1 MVSLKDIATEC
12 GVSIASV
19 SKALNDHRDI
29 SPETKARIRKV
40 AREKGYVPNAAAKS
54 MKTNRT
60 HNIGVLFMDEANS
73 GLTHDYFANVLDSF
87 KRAVEKEGYDITF
100 ISNDRTRPGRASYLE
115 HARYRG
121 FDGIIIA
128 CVRYD
133 DPEVMELAA
142 SDIPVVTID
151 LPYNNRTTIISDNVD
166 GMERLVD
173 YVVSKGH
180 KKIAYIHGMDS
191 SVTRPRLTTFYKK
204 MEDYGLDVPEE
215 YIIEVPYRDIHGAYE
230 KTLELFDLKNPPT
243 CIFYPDD
250 YATYGGLRAAG
261 ERGLK
266 VPDDISMVGYDGIMM
281 ARHIRPR
288 LTTYRQDTERLGAEA
303 ADQLIGLI
311 EKPRTTLIT
320 QKVIK
325 GTLFEG
331 DTVKDINSV
340 GN

>member
-1 MVSLKDIATEC
+1 
-12 GVSIASV
+12 
-19 SKALNDHRDI
+19 
-29 SPETKARIRKV
+29 
-40 AREKGYVPNAAAKS
+40 
-54 MKTNRT
+54 
-60 HNIGVLFMDEANS
+60 MDEANS

-121 FDGIIIA
+121 FDGIVIA

-133 DPEVMELAA
+133 DPEVMELAE

-173 YVVSKGH
+173 YVVAKGH

-261 ERGLK
+261 ERGLR

-288 LTTYRQDTERLGAEA
+288 LTTYRQDTQALGTEA
-303 ADQLIGLI
+303 AEQLIGLI
-311 EKPRTTLIT
+311 EKPKTTLIT
-320 QKVIK
+320 QKLIK

-331 DTVKDINSV
+331 DTVKDMN
-340 GN
+340 

>member
-1 MVSLKDIATEC
+1 MVSLKDIAAEC

-29 SPETKARIRKV
+29 GPETKARIKNV
-40 AREKGYVPNAAAKS
+40 AREMGYVPNAAAKS

-115 HARYRG
+115 HARYRR
-121 FDGIIIA
+121 FDGVVIA

-133 DPEVMELAA
+133 DPEVMELVAGN
-142 SDIPVVTID
+142 IPLVAID
-151 LPYNNRTTIISDNVD
+151 LPYNNTTTIMSDNVD

-173 YVVSKGH
+173 YVVGKGH
-180 KKIAYIHGMDS
+180 RKIAYIHGADS
-191 SVTRPRLTTFYKK
+191 SVTKPRLTTFYKK
-204 MEDYGLDVPEE
+204 MEDYGIDVPDE
-215 YIIEVPYRDIHGAYE
+215 YIIEAPYRDVHGAYE
-230 KTLELFDLKNPPT
+230 KTLQLLDLNNPPT

-250 YATYGGLRAAG
+250 YATYGGLWAAN
-261 ERGLK
+261 ERGLA
-266 VPDDISMVGYDGIMM
+266 VPEDISVVGFDGIKM

-288 LTTYRQDTERLGAEA
+288 LTTYRQDTELLGAEA
-303 ADQLIGLI
+303 AEQLISLI
-311 EKPRTTLIT
+311 EKPQATSIT
-320 QKVIK
+320 RRVIK
-325 GTLFEG
+325 GELFEG
-331 DTVKDINSV
+331 DTVKEIQ
-340 GN
+340 

>member
-29 SPETKARIRKV
+29 SPETKSRIKKV
-40 AREKGYVPNAAAKS
+40 AREMGYVPNAAAKS

-121 FDGIIIA
+121 FDGIVIA

-133 DPEVMELAA
+133 DPEVMELAE

-173 YVVSKGH
+173 YVVAKGH

-261 ERGLK
+261 ERGLR

-288 LTTYRQDTERLGAEA
+288 LTTYRQDTQALGTEA
-303 ADQLIGLI
+303 AEQLIGLI
-311 EKPRTTLIT
+311 EKPKTTLIT
-320 QKVIK
+320 QKLIK

-331 DTVKDINSV
+331 DTVKDMN
-340 GN
+340 